1 MDAELVIKGGTVV
14 DGTGSPQRRADV
26 AVHGGK
32 VVAIGEGLTG
42 VDVIDATGRI
52 VAPGFFDIHTHYDA
66 QVFWD
71 PSLSS
76 SCWHGVTSVIAGNCG
91 FSLAPTRAPQRA
103 SIVRTLQAV
112 EDMSERMLNAG
123 IEWSFE
129 TFAEYLS
136 AVERRGTILNFGC
149 YVGHSPVRLF
159 VMGDEGY
166 EREATPDEISRIRA
180 VVAEAMRAGA
190 IGFASSFSAN
200 HRGDGGRPIPPRN
213 GTKDEFVQLASVL
226 GELGRGAVTY
236 APGQLVTWRDSYEI
250 QPAIGRPLMWT
261 PMLTTYPEPDHTG
274 VMKVH
279 AEGRAAGAD
288 VRPQVTC
295 LPLKVQLRMDNPYYF
310 RTVPIFLELLG
321 RDPSEFPAFYGD
333 PAWRAEATR
342 QVPDVKPPVVWDKFF
357 VAETATH
364 PELLGRD
371 VASIARE
378 RRRTEIDVLCD
389 LSLDDHLGTRFLVIL
404 SNDVDG
410 PVIDLMNQPGAV
422 FGQSDAGAHVAQLC
436 DANMPTEL
444 LAHWVRD
451 RGALT
456 LEHAVYKLTAE
467 LADLYGLADRGR
479 LVPGSAADVVVLDLA
494 EVDPG
499 PLRRVQDLPGD
510 EERLVADAPRGIDHV
525 LVNGTAITRN
535 GESLVGS
542 MRERPGQ
549 ILRTPVAHQ

>member
-1 MDAELVIKGGTVV
+1 V
-14 DGTGSPQRRADV
+14 V
-26 AVHGGK
+26 AV
-32 VVAIGEGLTG
+32 GEGLAG
-42 VDVIDATGRI
+42 SDVIDATGRI

-136 AVERRGTILNFGC
+136 AVEGRGTILNFGC

-166 EREATPDEISRIRA
+166 EREATPEEISRMRA

-200 HRGDGGRPIPPRN
+200 HRGDGGRPVPSRN

-226 GELGRGAVTY
+226 GELGCGAVTY
-236 APGQLVTWRDSYEI
+236 APGQPVTWRDSYEI

-261 PMLTTYPEPDHTG
+261 PMLTTYPEPDHVG
-274 VMKVH
+274 VMNVH

-342 QVPDVKPPVVWDKFF
+342 QVPDVKPPVVWHKFF
-357 VAETATH
+357 VAESATH
-364 PELLGRD
+364 PELIGRD
-371 VASIARE
+371 VASMARE
-378 RRRTEIDVLCD
+378 RRCTEIDVLCD

-404 SNDVDG
+404 SNDEDG
-410 PVIDLMNQPGAV
+410 PVTDLMTQPGAV

-479 LVPGSAADVVVLDLA
+479 LVPGAAADVVVIDLDK
-494 EVDPG
+494 VDPG
-499 PLRRVQDLPGD
+499 PLRRVRDLPGD

-525 LVNGTAITRN
+525 LVNGTPITRE

-549 ILRTPVAHQ
+549 ILRTPGARR